1 MTNLNTEILE
11 TKKENS
17 KLKLPKFHDFFTF
30 GNKKAYE
37 RFIHETGRTDITYKE
52 FKSIP
57 PTVNK
62 LIREKIATGRFAVRF
77 PKFGLLKVIG
87 TIPYSS
93 QPGKSGKVKTRPD
106 WEHYNKTKEMRRVPI
121 GDIEG
126 KVYRAYFYPY
136 YRQFPVLGF
145 FTFKTSAY
153 LKKLITYNVRNN
165 KMAQ

>member
-11 TKKENS
+11 AKKENS
-17 KLKLPKFHDFFTF
+17 KLRLPKFADFFSF
-30 GNKKAYE
+30 KNKAAYD
-37 RFIHETGRTDITYKE
+37 RFIKETGRTDITYQE
-52 FKSIP
+52 FKKIP

-62 LIREKIATGRFAVRF
+62 LIREKISTGTYAVRF
-77 PKFGLLKVIG
+77 PKFGLLKIIG

-93 QPGKSGKVKTRPD
+93 QPGKSGKIKTRPD
-106 WEHYNKTKEMRRVPI
+106 WAHYNKTKEMRRVPI
-121 GDIEG
+121 GDSGG

-145 FTFKTSAY
+145 FTFKTSSE
-153 LKKLITYNVRNN
+153 LKRLITYNVRNN